1 MEKYTAD
8 PLIKD
13 LDILQ
18 PESGYRFSMDP
29 VLLAS
34 HIHPMPHERILD
46 IGCGCGV
53 MPLILA
59 NNHLTVQV
67 IGVEIQRELSAFAV
81 TNINNNH
88 LAHRITLLN
97 EDIRHV
103 FPADLGGAVDRIISN
118 PPYKKASS
126 GRINPDP
133 QKAMARHDISLDLD
147 TLFSC
152 AARLLKPKGTITIV
166 FPAGRLQDISDRMS
180 AHAFG
185 LECLKCIHTRKDR
198 PAKRVLVSGKKNGKQ
213 PCRILPPL
221 IIQDPPGRPAK
232 SDSRPFAQD
241 KS

>member
-8 PLIKD
+8 LLIKD
-13 LDILQ
+13 LDIAQ

-34 HIHPMPHERILD
+34 HIHPKPHERILD

-59 NNHLTVQV
+59 RNHLNIHV
-67 IGVEIQRELSAFAV
+67 IGVEIQRELSAFAT
-81 TNINNNH
+81 TNIKKNN
-88 LAHRITLLN
+88 LAHQITLLN
-97 EDIRHV
+97 EDIREI

-118 PPYKKASS
+118 PPYKKANS

-147 TLFSC
+147 TLFACS
-152 AARLLKPKGTITIV
+152 ARLLKPKGTITII
-166 FPAGRLQDISDRMS
+166 FPAGRLQDISDRMG

-185 LECLKCIHTRKDR
+185 LECLKSIHTRKDR
-198 PAKRVLVSGKKNGKQ
+198 PAKLVLVSGRKNGKQ

-221 IIQDPPGRPAK
+221 IIQDPSGRHAK
-232 SDSRPFAQD
+232 ADS
-241 KS
+241 